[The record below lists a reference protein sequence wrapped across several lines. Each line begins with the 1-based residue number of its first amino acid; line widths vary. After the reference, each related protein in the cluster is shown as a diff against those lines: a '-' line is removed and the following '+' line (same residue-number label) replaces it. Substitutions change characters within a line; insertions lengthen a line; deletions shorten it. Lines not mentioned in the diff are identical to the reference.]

1 MNKIVSGIITK
12 QASRAAENV
21 VGNAKEIAENIK
33 KLGDEN
39 IIISR
44 RVFSLQ
50 IAVAV
55 LGGIV
60 FGMLIS
66 PRKKV
71 SYKIASENR
80 DIGTC
85 DCCPCKSREEDYD
98 GDDDDDDDN
107 GEDEENSGSFSGDD
121 LPDDGGSDDGNGKSK
136 FIRL

>member
-98 GDDDDDDDN
+98 GDDDYDGYGDSAYDDDYDYDSSSDWN
-107 GEDEENSGSFSGDD
+107 DD
-121 LPDDGGSDDGNGKSK
+121 SYDSDDW
-136 FIRL
+136 